1 MIFYCIIAIAAFGL
15 MGGEIQLV
23 GEGGGVVIFG
33 VFLAFLLAF
42 FMFHLKRPER
52 REPEIQY
59 HKDKIEPATKGSGSN
74 ELFYAIVG
82 GLIIEVLTGRL

>member
-23 GEGGGVVIFG
+23 GEGGGVVIFA

-52 REPEIQY
+52 REPEI
-59 HKDKIEPATKGSGSN
+59 HKEKIEPATTKGSGSN
-74 ELFYAIVG
+74 ELFYAIAG
-82 GLIIEVLTGRL
+82 GLIIEILTGRL